1 MINHKLITN
10 QHPLLQHE
18 MAQYQHPLFHHSR
31 RRSSEYW
38 KQSDRN
44 AGD

>member
-31 RRSSEYW
+31 RRSGEYW